1 MGIARRTTVAAAM
14 GLALSLVAGSATA
27 SSATAVGPAAD
38 ATDLSARLVIQ
49 TPFDPVWVTGSA
61 AAFVE
66 VTNHGETPVVVP
78 GFGIDAEGS
87 PRSDWSLNAGV
98 HCGGELLDPGA
109 TCTQSLMYTP
119 TQAWT
124 GTLFVTF
131 LGGPNGAT
139 GLTTPVVAKVDDR
152 PPVMDVPPI
161 PAFTVPTLPYALGAG
176 YSDGETDDG
185 TEDVRVRIAGATASA
200 LGDWVYP
207 KAWQGARWGEYGGWL
222 AYGLHIGSL
231 VAGVTECFSYRARD
245 SVGNVAAWTAPRC
258 TSLMWDD
265 RRTTPGRGWVRG
277 VGDQRYHELG
287 TWTRATA
294 KGATLVGPTVTTR
307 RIAILGTTCPT
318 CGAVDVYVGTTRLGA
333 LSLRGPMKH
342 RALLMLPARAT
353 AVHGQ
358 IRLVVRTS
366 GRPVIVDALGSRIV

>member
-1 MGIARRTTVAAAM
+1 MRIAGRAAAAAAL
-14 GLALSLVAGSATA
+14 GLVLTLGAAGTITTSASAA
-27 SSATAVGPAAD
+27 SPAD
-38 ATDLSARLVIQ
+38 ATDLTATVEGQAS
-49 TPFDPVWVTGSA
+49 FNPVWLTRG
-61 AAFVE
+61 AFAYLRI
-66 VTNHGETPVVVP
+66 TNHGETPVMVP
-78 GFGIDAEGS
+78 GISYDVEGS
-87 PRSDWSLNAGV
+87 PRSDWMLNIGM
-98 HCGGELLDPGA
+98 HCGLELLAPGA
-109 TCTQSLMYTP
+109 TCYQSLSYVP
-119 TQAWT
+119 TQAGT
-124 GTLFVTF
+124 GSVAFTF
-131 LGGPNGAT
+131 WGGPNGF
-139 GLTTPVVAKVDDR
+139 TTFTWPVVAKVDDR

-161 PAFTVPTLPYALGAG
+161 PAFTVPTLPYAVGAG
-176 YSDGETDDG
+176 YADGETDDG
-185 TEDVRVRIAGATASA
+185 TEDVRVRLAGATASD

-207 KAWQGARWGEYGGWL
+207 RSWQLGRWGEYGGWQ

-245 SVGNVAAWTAPRC
+245 SVGNVAAWTSPRC

-265 RRTTPGRGWVRG
+265 RRTASVRGWTRG
-277 VGDQRYHELG
+277 VGDQRYYELG

-294 KGATLVGPTVTTR
+294 KGATLAGPTVTTR

-366 GRPVIVDALGSRIV
+366 GLPVIVDALGSRIV